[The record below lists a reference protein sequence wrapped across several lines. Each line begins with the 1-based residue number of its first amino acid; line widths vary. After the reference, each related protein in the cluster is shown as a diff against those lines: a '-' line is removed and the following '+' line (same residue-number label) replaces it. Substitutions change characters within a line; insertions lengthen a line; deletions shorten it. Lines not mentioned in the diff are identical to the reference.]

1 MKAASRK
8 PDWTNIKEPPQ
19 TLNGCFRF
27 TQWDGRTSGNE
38 KKEQRAQRIRFRSV
52 QMQYETRGLYKV
64 FFRYR
69 MLEYRQN
76 YHSLGP
82 KCLTSCAFHI
92 PVTFKHTHCVYYF
105 TAQLV
110 FRPPDHKNH
119 LASFVFPEHP
129 SLSLPV
135 TPLTCFPLFYS
146 SIFSFFF
153 NCLHYSK
160 HTQTHINRTC

>member
-1 MKAASRK
+1 MLQIHTVRRSDLWKREERTKSSADQIQIRTDAVWDQRTVQSIFQMAS
-8 PDWTNIKEPPQ
+8 
-19 TLNGCFRF
+19 
-27 TQWDGRTSGNE
+27 S
-38 KKEQRAQRIRFRSV
+38 
-52 QMQYETRGLYKV
+52 
-64 FFRYR
+64 RYR

-76 YHSLGP
+76 CHSRGP